1 MKTITVDS
9 PYEFDQQIAYWAGQG
24 LSVTAQ
30 TATTAVLARP
40 RKPPRSFGF
49 HLMWSI
55 LTIGVYPLAVLTWW
69 VLLAWWVKPLAAAS
83 RTDRVKIQ
91 AR

>member
-1 MKTITVDS
+1 MKTITVGS
-9 PYEFDQQIAYWAGQG
+9 PYEFDRQVAYWAGQG

-40 RKPPRSFGF
+40 RKPPRSF
-49 HLMWSI
+49 WSAFKWSVFT
-55 LTIGVYPLAVLTWW
+55 LGVYPLAVLTWW
-69 VLLAWWVKPLAAAS
+69 VMLAWWVKPIMAAM